1 MGGIIRLTQ
10 QNKTN
15 KKENLIMN
23 REQRRRQAK
32 EQRRPSSKKN
42 FRIGGIQTVPIDMI
56 VHDNNLKECDPELLE
71 LIGKTYDW
79 KLKNDASKRI
89 IDESISYLDS
99 LCALRFDI
107 TPSGDKKLVRDTMHF
122 VSDCVNMFIGLYS
135 KHDKEQTLQ
144 KLFDEANAKGK
155 TEIPLNV
162 PQHEDI
168 APMYGDVL
176 KLPSSKRVDD
186 LYAECVV
193 RHANDLAYELYD
205 TKYADVAG
213 DEVQIFEVLLF
224 ISKKTMQLLP
234 EADAA

>member
-1 MGGIIRLTQ
+1 
-10 QNKTN
+10 
-15 KKENLIMN
+15 MN

-32 EQRRPSSKKN
+32 EEKRRPNSKRN
-42 FRIGGIQTVPIDMI
+42 FVSVGELEIPIDQI
-56 VHDNNLKECDPELLE
+56 QHDPNLKECDPELLE
-71 LIGKTYDW
+71 LISKTYDW

-107 TPSGDKKLVRDTMHF
+107 TPSDDKKLVRDTMHF

-135 KHDKEQTLQ
+135 KHDREATLQ
-144 KLFDEANAKGK
+144 KLFDEVNEKGQ

-193 RHANDLAYELYD
+193 RHANDLAHELHA
-205 TKYADVAG
+205 TKYADVSG

-224 ISKKTMQLLP
+224 ISKKTIQLLP